1 MRFAMRRNL
10 APAPCLRPCRR
21 RGGVVATPPDG
32 TKGGAEEERRRD
44 AVVIPRPAEVLLPAQ
59 RAPALLPV
67 TDEEVDEA
75 VEARGIS
82 AAEETISDTC
92 TVLVDI
98 SDEGIATEG
107 RQRKS

>member
-1 MRFAMRRNL
+1 MRFAMHRNL

-21 RGGVVATPPDG
+21 RGGVVATPPGG

-75 VEARGIS
+75 VKARGIS
-82 AAEETISDTC
+82 AAEGTIADTC